1 MGGITDCGKY
11 NDKETMK
18 RVLIITLT
26 LLCIVSCARKKE
38 IDDQTLAKIFS
49 EAYISNAYL
58 GINYFNIDSVQI
70 YEPILER
77 YGYTP
82 EDLRYTI
89 GNFSRRKSAQLGRVL
104 KDAEEQIKVFAD
116 IYEKE
121 VVILD
126 TIKNVAVRSMQRV
139 VCKDSL
145 ISVKKLADTSKLKL
159 VVEPLQPGMYS
170 IRYRYTCERE
180 KFKEKGKSKD
190 LSLRG
195 AINIETNN
203 GIHKNNYS
211 YNLRDEE
218 NIRRTI
224 TTDTASKR
232 LVITFA
238 KTADQSKKMKKP
250 NVTVTD
256 LVIEYT
262 PEENLAIDSLFKRYI
277 DIKIFD
283 DVFFPAKDSL
293 TLSADSTRVLQ

>member
-1 MGGITDCGKY
+1 
-11 NDKETMK
+11 MK

-159 VVEPLQPGMYS
+159 VVEPLQSGMYS

-180 KFKEKGKSKD
+180 KFKEKGKSKE

-283 DVFFPAKDSL
+283 DVFFPTKDSL

>member
-1 MGGITDCGKY
+1 
-11 NDKETMK
+11 MK

-26 LLCIVSCARKKE
+26 LLCIVSCACKKE

>member
-1 MGGITDCGKY
+1 
-11 NDKETMK
+11 MK

-139 VCKDSL
+139 VYKDSL

-159 VVEPLQPGMYS
+159 VVEPLQPGIYS

>member
-1 MGGITDCGKY
+1 
-11 NDKETMK
+11 MK
-18 RVLIITLT
+18 RVIICMLI
-26 LLCIVSCARKKE
+26 LLSVVSCSRKKV

-58 GINYFNIDSVQI
+58 GIKYFNIDSVQI
-70 YEPILER
+70 YEPILDR
-77 YGYTP
+77 YGFTP
-82 EDLRYTI
+82 EDFRYTI

-104 KDAEEQIKVFAD
+104 KDAEEQIKKIAD
-116 IYEKE
+116 VYERE

-126 TIKNVAVRSMQRV
+126 TIQNVAVRTMQRV
-139 VCKDSL
+139 VHKDSL

-159 VVEPLQPGMYS
+159 VIDPLQPGMYS
-170 IRYRYTCERE
+170 VRYKYNCTKEQI
-180 KFKEKGKSKD
+180 KEKKGKKKD

-195 AINIETNN
+195 VINIETST
-203 GIHKNNYS
+203 GTHANNYA

-224 TTDTASKR
+224 STDTAAKR

-238 KTADQSKKMKKP
+238 KPADPTQKMRKP
-250 NVTVTD
+250 NITISD
-256 LVIEYT
+256 FIIEYT

-283 DVFFPAKDSL
+283 DVFYSAKDSL
-293 TLSADSTRVLQ
+293 ALSADTTRVL

>member
-1 MGGITDCGKY
+1 
-11 NDKETMK
+11 MK

-180 KFKEKGKSKD
+180 KIKEKGKSKD

-195 AINIETNN
+195 AINIETDN

>member
-1 MGGITDCGKY
+1 
-11 NDKETMK
+11 MK

-139 VCKDSL
+139 VYKDSL

-180 KFKEKGKSKD
+180 KLKEKGKSKE

>member
-1 MGGITDCGKY
+1 
-11 NDKETMK
+11 MK

-139 VCKDSL
+139 VYKDSL

-159 VVEPLQPGMYS
+159 VVEPLQSGMYS

-180 KFKEKGKSKD
+180 KFKEKGKSKE

>member
-1 MGGITDCGKY
+1 
-11 NDKETMK
+11 MK

-180 KFKEKGKSKD
+180 KIKEKGKSKD

>member
-1 MGGITDCGKY
+1 
-11 NDKETMK
+11 MK

-159 VVEPLQPGMYS
+159 VVEPLQPGIYS

-180 KFKEKGKSKD
+180 KFKEKGKSKE

>member
-11 NDKETMK
+11 NDKERMK

>member
-1 MGGITDCGKY
+1 
-11 NDKETMK
+11 MK

-104 KDAEEQIKVFAD
+104 KNAEEQIKVFAD

-145 ISVKKLADTSKLKL
+145 ISVKELADTSKLKL
-159 VVEPLQPGMYS
+159 IVEPLQPGMYS

-180 KFKEKGKSKD
+180 KIKEKGKSKD

-195 AINIETNN
+195 AINIETDN

>member
-1 MGGITDCGKY
+1 
-11 NDKETMK
+11 MK

-139 VCKDSL
+139 VYKDSL

-159 VVEPLQPGMYS
+159 VVEPLQSGMYS